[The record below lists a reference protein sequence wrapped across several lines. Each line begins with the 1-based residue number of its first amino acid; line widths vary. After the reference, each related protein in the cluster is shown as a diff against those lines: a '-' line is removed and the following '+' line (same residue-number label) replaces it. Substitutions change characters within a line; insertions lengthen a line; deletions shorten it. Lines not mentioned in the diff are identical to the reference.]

1 MAVTTST
8 LLTQTFTSQSG
19 SWSSSV
25 INAGAY
31 TELILDAQFTSL
43 TSSATIELNRIDP
56 LSNAVTIWSAGRDST
71 TTDLL
76 AIDIGAC
83 DGYAV
88 SHAFGDQVQVVI
100 TTTGTYSGSLC
111 LQGKG

>member
-1 MAVTTST
+1 MATAT
-8 LLTQTFTSQSG
+8 LLAQTFSNQSG
-19 SWSSSV
+19 DWSSEV

-31 TELILDAQFTSL
+31 TELILDAQFFSL
-43 TSSATIELNRIDP
+43 SANATIVLNRIDP
-56 LSNAVTIWSAGRDST
+56 LGNAVEIWGAARTGST
-71 TTDLL
+71 TDML
-76 AIDIGAC
+76 AIDIGPV

-100 TTTGTYSGSLC
+100 TTTGTYNGFVC

>member
-1 MAVTTST
+1 MAVTTT
-8 LLTQTFTSQSG
+8 TVLTQTFSSQQG
-19 SWSSSV
+19 DWSSDVLSV
-25 INAGAY
+25 GTY
-31 TELILDAQFTSL
+31 TELILDARFTNLSDN
-43 TSSATIELNRIDP
+43 ATIELRRIDP
-56 LSNAVTIWSAGRDST
+56 LSNPVTIWSAGRNNV

-76 AIDIGAC
+76 AIDIGPC

-100 TTTGTYSGSLC
+100 TTTGTYDGSLC